1 MGEISPFVASVSTRI
16 ARHAAAYTSD
26 LDAAPHPER
35 MTLDSFAVH
44 VEAVLDDYD
53 PPSARRRHSD
63 TLVFPHLYEA
73 ARDPRDDEEG
83 WLVPS
88 AVLAALMAAE
98 VEFRGPLRLSARQN
112 TLLAEEY
119 EVIGAQLSAAG
130 LATHAALA
138 FRRAMALYRVN
149 EDDDAE
155 DRCGLQLARANT
167 RALPLGLRRW
177 AGQGSYILCGHGY
190 RPSWLLVWVVLQMLL
205 FTGVALLLG
214 NVQGPADTVYM
225 GVTSF
230 LNPPG
235 LGDTKELHSATK
247 VLFVVEAWTG
257 AVSMSVFFAL
267 LVRKWFRM

>member
-16 ARHAAAYTSD
+16 ARHAAVYTAD
-26 LDAAPHPER
+26 LDAARHPER
-35 MTLDSFAVH
+35 MALDSFAVH

-63 TLVFPHLYEA
+63 TLVFPHLYDA

-83 WLVPS
+83 WRVPS

-119 EVIGAQLSAAG
+119 EAIGAQLSAVG
-130 LATHAALA
+130 SATHAALA
-138 FRRAMALYRVN
+138 FRRAMALYRAN

-155 DRCGLQLARANT
+155 DRCGLQLARSDT
-167 RALPLGLRRW
+167 RALPVGVRRW

-190 RPSWLLVWVVLQMLL
+190 RPSWLLGWVVLQMLL
-205 FTGVALLLG
+205 FTGIALLMDNKLD
-214 NVQGPADTVYM
+214 AMETIYM

-235 LGDTKELHSATK
+235 LGDTEKLHGATK

>member
-16 ARHAAAYTSD
+16 ARHAAAYTAE
-26 LDAAPHPER
+26 LDADAHPER
-35 MTLDSFAVH
+35 MALGTFTAH
-44 VEAVLDDYD
+44 VEAILDDYD

-63 TLVFPHLYEA
+63 SLVFPHLYDA
-73 ARDPRDDEEG
+73 ARQPRADEEG
-83 WLVPS
+83 WRVPS

-119 EVIGAQLSAAG
+119 EVIGAQLSAVR
-130 LATHAALA
+130 LHTHAALA

-149 EDDDAE
+149 EDDAAE
-155 DRCGLQLARANT
+155 DRCGLELARAGT
-167 RALPLGLRRW
+167 RARPAGPRRW
-177 AGQGSYILCGHGY
+177 AGRGSYVLCGHGY
-190 RPSWLLVWVVLQMLL
+190 RPSWLLGWVAVQILL
-205 FTGVALLLG
+205 FTGAALLLG
-214 NVQGPADTVYM
+214 GGQPVTSTVYL

-235 LGDTKELHSATK
+235 LGDTGDLPGAVR
-247 VLFVVEAWTG
+247 VLFVTEAWTG

>member
-16 ARHAAAYTSD
+16 ARHAAAYTAE
-26 LDAAPHPER
+26 LDADAHPER
-35 MTLDSFAVH
+35 MSLDTFAVH

-63 TLVFPHLYEA
+63 TLVFPHLYGA
-73 ARDPRDDEEG
+73 ARDPRPDEEG
-83 WLVPS
+83 WRVPS
-88 AVLAALMAAE
+88 AVPAALMAAE

-119 EVIGAQLSAAG
+119 EAIGAQLSEVG

-149 EDDDAE
+149 EDDEAE
-155 DRCGLQLARANT
+155 DRCGLHLARANT
-167 RALPLGLRRW
+167 RGLPHGLRRW
-177 AGQGSYILCGHGY
+177 AGQASYVLCGHGY
-190 RPSWLLVWVVLQMLL
+190 RPSWLLGWVILQMLV

-214 NVQGPADTVYM
+214 GKAVDDTVYM
-225 GVTSF
+225 GVTGF

-235 LGDTKELHSATK
+235 PGDTQELPGAVRT
-247 VLFVVEAWTG
+247 LFVVEAWTG